1 MLNKGKS
8 SRNDSKKRNSRSI
21 LIGTLTAAFIAIT
34 PYLFYSYEYFPKGP
48 ILETWLFTY
57 ESIYQ
62 ESVSIAMWI
71 YMGKLVPLALLIL
84 WFFTCK
90 HWWYHIILIPA
101 LMYAFQIFEGVISDD
116 KYIDSENILWL
127 LPFCMI
133 VVPIVYFIRIKLY
146 DKHVN
151 GIDLEAMEAELAALK
166 KKQADRSKDK
176 KLDKFISSETS
187 NKPKGYQSMSDKI
200 ETKLSTHNIESTI
213 KQFQHRLT
221 NWLHLKF

>member
-1 MLNKGKS
+1 MTEESKETRLKI
-8 SRNDSKKRNSRSI
+8 KKRI
-21 LIGTLTAAFIAIT
+21 LIESFIAFLVLISPFIFKLHEYVSSDPDAVINFLGIIIT
-34 PYLFYSYEYFPKGP
+34 KNGFPN
-48 ILETWLFTY
+48 INVYVWFLL
-57 ESIYQ
+57 
-62 ESVSIAMWI
+62 
-71 YMGKLVPLALLIL
+71 GKVVPLYLLLI
-84 WFFTCK
+84 WFLTCK